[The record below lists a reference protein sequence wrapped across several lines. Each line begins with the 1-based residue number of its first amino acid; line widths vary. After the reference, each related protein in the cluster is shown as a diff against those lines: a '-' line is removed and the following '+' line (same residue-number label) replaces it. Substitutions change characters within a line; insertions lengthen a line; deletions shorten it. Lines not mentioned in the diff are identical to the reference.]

1 MWALSGPA
9 SAVLLL
15 FKHGGALEPS
25 PTQGGLIPPHGGG
38 GVQHVCFAI
47 PLASLDAWHTQLEK
61 EHVLIESKVTQY
73 FGGISLYFR
82 DPDGHSIELATLEIW
97 PSVEMYCGGCRSL
110 YHICRGLSVR
120 SQRSVR
126 QALIHEPADLFEFV

>member
-1 MWALSGPA
+1 MADLDRSRDFYRRVLCLSVIFEDHRMCALSVPA

-15 FKHGGALEPS
+15 FKHGGSLEPS

-82 DPDGHSIELATLEIW
+82 DPDGHSIELATPGLW
-97 PSVEMYCGGCRSL
+97 PN
-110 YHICRGLSVR
+110 
-120 SQRSVR
+120 
-126 QALIHEPADLFEFV
+126 F